1 MVELINSVI
10 VNSTNISPIIKT
22 LMLSSVSLFL
32 TANQRQQLTNGLIG
46 VGASTFVCLKS
57 SVSIL
62 LLLSNVR
69 LYFDDDGALE
79 EIGNGFNVGPGH
91 GLIVSQIGN
100 NIRVNILSQH
110 FFCKAIQILSNICQG
125 G

>member
-1 MVELINSVI
+1 
-10 VNSTNISPIIKT
+10 
-22 LMLSSVSLFL
+22 MLSSVCLFL

-100 NIRVNILSQH
+100 NIRVKIWSQI
-110 FFCKAIQILSNICQG
+110 FC
-125 G
+125 

>member
-1 MVELINSVI
+1 
-10 VNSTNISPIIKT
+10 
-22 LMLSSVSLFL
+22 MLSSVCLFL

-46 VGASTFVCLKS
+46 VGASTFVCLK
-57 SVSIL
+57 IQRFYL
-62 LLLSNVR
+62 KLLLSNVR
-69 LYFDDDGALE
+69 LYFEIDGALE